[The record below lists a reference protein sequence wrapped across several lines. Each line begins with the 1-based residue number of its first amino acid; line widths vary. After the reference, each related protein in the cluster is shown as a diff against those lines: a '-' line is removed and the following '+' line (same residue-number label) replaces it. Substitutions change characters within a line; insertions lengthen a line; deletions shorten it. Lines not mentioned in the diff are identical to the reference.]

1 MNPTEQARVELAKRE
16 LARRQATPQQSAERQ
31 APPIEVEVPGI
42 GIVEFPA
49 GTATEVME
57 GAIKAHLAKSSPT
70 HAQLMDGARR
80 ADAAG
85 DGVAAKRFLELAQS
99 RKLGAADNMETA
111 ARAVQS
117 FTPQQLE
124 AITRAQKNRE
134 MVEGPKGPSTYE
146 ELIAKS
152 RELAAAGNMEDAT
165 RVAQIAIKRRDAAA
179 AQQAPQTNL
188 FEQST
193 SGINEGIAGML
204 GAPVDLMAG
213 AMNMGAKGIN
223 ALAGTNLPSIE
234 NPVGGSGTFRDMLAP
249 TISEVGPQTAAQR
262 YGRRIGQ
269 EVGAA
274 AIPGGIMMRG
284 AAAPLALAGTQA
296 ASALGAGLAGQTS
309 QEIARGNSTADMIAS
324 MLGGMAPIAAGRAMR
339 PSPQAPTLD
348 SLKQRQAAAY
358 GDVDASQA
366 RLDPAQRQGLIDHM
380 RGRTDAMDMDEFLHP
395 RANRTMSRM
404 DSLEPSPR
412 IADIEQKRRLVGR
425 DVAGSLDPAEAM
437 IGQGMKGEIDTYMKD
452 LAAGG
457 NLGPDASATLG
468 RLQDGREMT
477 QRIKKSEGVMD
488 AITKAERRA
497 ASTGTGGNEVN
508 TTRQNIRAMLDNP
521 KTNRGWS
528 AAERELMEG
537 IVMGTPTQNALRLA
551 GRFSPTS
558 GALSAM
564 GGLASGAS
572 FGPLGVL
579 PSVVGYGAKAGAEAL
594 TKRQIEKLMQTIRN
608 GGPLAAKAI
617 NSTDTR
623 AAIAAMLA
631 QGASAPQ

>member
-1 MNPTEQARVELAKRE
+1 MTPEEQARVDLQRQQ
-16 LARRQATPQQSAERQ
+16 LIARQKAAVAAFTPEQQA
-31 APPIEVEVPGI
+31 
-42 GIVEFPA
+42 
-49 GTATEVME
+49 
-57 GAIKAHLAKSSPT
+57 AIKR
-70 HAQLMDGARR
+70 AQQLR
-80 ADAAG
+80 AEA
-85 DGVAAKRFLELAQS
+85 EAQ
-99 RKLGAADNMETA
+99 TA
-111 ARAVQS
+111 PQGGRQ

-124 AITRAQKNRE
+124 AIARAQALRAE
-134 MVEGPKGPSTYE
+134 AE
-146 ELIAKS
+146 
-152 RELAAAGNMEDAT
+152 
-165 RVAQIAIKRRDAAA
+165 
-179 AQQAPQTNL
+179 AQQKTNL

-213 AMNMGAKGIN
+213 ALNMGAKGIN

-234 NPVGGSGTFRDMLAP
+234 NPVGGSSTFRDMLAP

-262 YGRRIGQ
+262 YWRRIGQ

-309 QEIARGNSTADMIAS
+309 QEIAPGNATADMIAS
-324 MLGGMAPIAAGRAMR
+324 TLGGLSPVVAALAMR
-339 PSPQAPTLD
+339 PRPQAPTLD

-366 RLDPAQRQGLIDHM
+366 RLDPAQRQGLIDQM

-404 DSLEPSPR
+404 DSLESSPR

-437 IGQGMKGEIDTYMKD
+437 IGQGMKGEIDTYLKD
-452 LAAGG
+452 LAARG

-477 QRIKKSEGVMD
+477 QRIKKTEGVV
-488 AITKAERRA
+488 AALTKAERRA

-508 TTRQNIRAMLDNP
+508 ATRQNIRAMLDNP
-521 KTNRGWS
+521 KTSRGFS
-528 AAERELMEG
+528 AAEREQMES
-537 IVMGTPTQNALRLA
+537 IVRGTPTQNALRLA

-579 PSVVGYGAKAGAEAL
+579 PSAIGYGAKAGAEAL
-594 TKRQIEKLMQTIRN
+594 TKRQIETLMQTIRN
-608 GGPLAAKAI
+608 GGPLAAKALS
-617 NSTDTR
+617 NTETR
-623 AAIAAMLA
+623 GVVAALLA
-631 QGASAPQ
+631 QGATAPGPN